1 MNCDENDELFELLSE
16 GTQPLLL
23 AHLSI
28 LGTQLPPFPSEIA
41 LEEAAS
47 QQGKSFTG
55 RQTETAISSILSA
68 WSLPVP
74 DGAVPDFVQMLCYSR
89 EILWIHM
96 PYRCLTASAEQS
108 QIGNW
113 PADALSPT
121 FAHLTALKSALERGP
136 LALAVQSLCNV
147 RKVTSRFFAGSEEEL
162 ENVPTCTGQ
171 SESTSPREGGLNLDD
186 EAAPTAEPEWIS
198 RKSEQMTKYMFL
210 DEGSEK
216 GTVKIYVKAEELQ
229 IDQFAD
235 AYASFQERRLSL
247 YLLGPGG
254 RVWRLSGRLFGPVQ
268 AKDCKCSLSASGH
281 KVSVT
286 LRKSSTSDQWHRLI
300 EDPGKEQLDKSQD
313 FI

>member
-1 MNCDENDELFELLSE
+1 MHRQCA
-16 GTQPLLL
+16 G
-23 AHLSI
+23 
-28 LGTQLPPFPSEIA
+28 LP
-41 LEEAAS
+41 
-47 QQGKSFTG
+47 Q
-55 RQTETAISSILSA
+55 
-68 WSLPVP
+68 
-74 DGAVPDFVQMLCYSR
+74 
-89 EILWIHM
+89 
-96 PYRCLTASAEQS
+96 
-108 QIGNW
+108 
-113 PADALSPT
+113 
-121 FAHLTALKSALERGP
+121 ALKSALERGSP
-136 LALAVQSLCNV
+136 AELLEDLGTAV

-186 EAAPTAEPEWIS
+186 EAASTAEPEWIL

-268 AKDCKCSLSASGH
+268 AKECKCSLSASGH

>member
-1 MNCDENDELFELLSE
+1 M
-16 GTQPLLL
+16 
-23 AHLSI
+23 
-28 LGTQLPPFPSEIA
+28 
-41 LEEAAS
+41 
-47 QQGKSFTG
+47 
-55 RQTETAISSILSA
+55 
-68 WSLPVP
+68 
-74 DGAVPDFVQMLCYSR
+74 
-89 EILWIHM
+89 
-96 PYRCLTASAEQS
+96 
-108 QIGNW
+108 
-113 PADALSPT
+113 
-121 FAHLTALKSALERGP
+121 ALKSALERGSP
-136 LALAVQSLCNV
+136 AELLEDLGTAV

-186 EAAPTAEPEWIS
+186 EAASTAEPEWIL

-268 AKDCKCSLSASGH
+268 AKECKCSLSSSGH

-300 EDPGKEQLDKSQD
+300 EDPGKEQLDKFQGLAALGRKAEPGSASCELRRYRAIGIVAD
-313 FI
+313 MVGGHTTKSLERSVD